1 MRSFLIATSLFALL
15 AGPALAADSIA
26 QGATIG
32 SFGIDTS
39 AMDRSMKPGD
49 DFNAYVNGSWAK
61 QTEFPADK
69 AYIGAAIDVDEKARA
84 QVRAIIEA
92 AAAGSSAAP
101 GNVTRKVGDYYA
113 AFMDEAGIEARGLAP
128 IKPMLAEIAAIKS
141 SAELLAAFGKA
152 NRLGITLPLG
162 VGIGADDKD
171 PDAIVTFMNQSGLG
185 LPDRDYYLDTNNPEF
200 AKARAAYR
208 TYVAAMLRHAGLDN
222 VDQRADAILALETK
236 LAGVH
241 WSTVERRQAEKNY
254 NPVPMAELGSR
265 FPGID
270 WAAFMT
276 PIGVAEQPRVI
287 VGQPSAV
294 AGTAKL
300 IADQPVA
307 VWKDYLTLRT
317 MGWSASVMPKA
328 VLDTQ
333 FELSKA
339 LSGAQQLRPRW
350 QRAVAA
356 TSDALG
362 DAVGQIYV
370 EKHFPADAK
379 AKIDKMVKNII
390 AAMDRRLANLDWME
404 PATRAVAR
412 EKLAAFRP
420 KIGFPDQ
427 WRDYGALAVDKND
440 PLGNRARAA
449 EFEHRREIAKL
460 GKPADRSEWY
470 MAPMVVNAYANPT
483 WNEIVFPA
491 AILQAPF
498 FDAGADDAVNYGAIG
513 AVIGH
518 EITHHF
524 DDQGRKYD
532 KTGRLAD
539 WWTAQDIKRFEE
551 RANVVV
557 KQYGAYEP
565 VPGTKL
571 NGELTLGENIADIA
585 GLLVAWDAWQLARKD
600 NPAANATIGGFTPE
614 QRFFLGYGQAW
625 RGKMRPQLLMQVI
638 TADPHSPAE
647 YRAQAVRNHDGWY
660 QAFDVKPGDK
670 LYLPPEQRAR
680 PW

>member
-1 MRSFLIATSLFALL
+1 MRKFLIATSLFALATGPVFAAEAVA
-15 AGPALAADSIA
+15 AGAA
-26 QGATIG
+26 IG
-32 SFGIDTS
+32 TFGIDTG
-39 AMDRSMKPGD
+39 AMDRSVKPGD
-49 DFNAYVNGSWAK
+49 DFNAFANGTWLK
-61 QTEFPADK
+61 NTDFPADK

-92 AAAGSSAAP
+92 AAADTSAAP
-101 GNVTRKVGDYYA
+101 GSVTRKVGDYYA

-128 IKPMLAEIAAIKS
+128 LKPLLADIAAINS
-141 SAELLAAFGKA
+141 PAALLAAFGRA

-208 TYVAAMLRHAGLDN
+208 TYAAAMLRHAGLDN
-222 VDQRADAILALETK
+222 PDSRADAILALETK

-241 WSTVERRQAEKNY
+241 WSSVERRQAEKNY
-254 NPVPMAELGSR
+254 NPVPFAELGSR

-276 PIGVAEQPRVI
+276 PIGVADQPRLI
-287 VGQPSAV
+287 VGQPSAI

-300 IADQPVA
+300 IAGEPLA

-317 MGWSASVMPKA
+317 MAWSAAVMPKA

-339 LSGAQQLRPRW
+339 LTGQQQLRPRW

-356 TSDALG
+356 TSDAMG

-379 AKIDKMVKNII
+379 GKIDAMVKNII
-390 AAMDRRLANLDWME
+390 AAMDRRLANLEWMA

-420 KIGFPDQ
+420 KIGYPDQ
-427 WRDYGALAVDKND
+427 WRDYGTLAVDKAD
-440 PLGNRARAA
+440 PLGNRMRAA

-460 GKPADRSEWY
+460 GKPADRNEWY

-491 AILQAPF
+491 AILQAPY
-498 FDAGADDAVNYGAIG
+498 FDPNADDAVNYGAIG

-539 WWTAQDIKRFEE
+539 WWTPQDIKRFEE
-551 RANVVV
+551 RADVVV
-557 KQYGAYEP
+557 KQYAAYEP

-585 GLLVAWDAWQLARKD
+585 GLLVAWDAWQLARQN
-600 NPAANATIGGFTPE
+600 NPAANAIIDGFTPE

-638 TADPHSPAE
+638 TADPHSPE
-647 YRAQAVRNHDGWY
+647 RYRAQAVRNHDGWY
-660 QAFDVKPGDK
+660 QAFGVKPGDK
-670 LYLPPEQRAR
+670 LYLPPEKRAR

>member
-1 MRSFLIATSLFALL
+1 MRSFLIASSLIALVANIGL
-15 AGPALAADSIA
+15 HPALAAEA
-26 QGATIG
+26 AAIG
-32 SFGIDTS
+32 RFGVDTS
-39 AMDRSMKPGD
+39 AMDRSVKPGD
-49 DFNAYVNGSWAK
+49 DFNAYVNGAWLAR
-61 QTEFPADK
+61 TEFPADK

-84 QVRAIIEA
+84 QVRSIIEA
-92 AAAGSSAAP
+92 AAADSSAAP
-101 GNVTRKVGDYYA
+101 GSVTRKVGDYYA
-113 AFMDEAGIEARGLAP
+113 AFMDEAGIEARGMAP
-128 IKPMLAEIAAIKS
+128 IQPMLADIAAVRTQ
-141 SAELLAAFGKA
+141 ADLLAAFGKA
-152 NRLGITLPLG
+152 NRVGITLPLG
-162 VGIGADDKD
+162 VGVGPDDKD

-185 LPDRDYYLDTNNPEF
+185 LPDRDYYLDTKNPEF
-200 AKARAAYR
+200 AKARDAYR
-208 TYVAAMLRHAGLDN
+208 SYATAMLRHAGFDN
-222 VDQRADAILALETK
+222 PEQRADAVLALETR

-241 WSTVERRQAEKNY
+241 WTQVERRQAEKNY
-254 NPVPMAELGSR
+254 NPVAIADLGKQ

-270 WAAFMT
+270 WPAFLG
-276 PIGVAEQPRVI
+276 PIGVAGQPGVV
-287 VGQPSAV
+287 VGQPSAI
-294 AGTAKL
+294 AGTATL
-300 IADQPVA
+300 IAQETLT
-307 VWKDYLTLRT
+307 VWKDYLALHT
-317 MGWSASVMPKA
+317 MAWAAAVMPKA

-350 QRAVAA
+350 QRGVAA
-356 TSDALG
+356 TSGALG

-379 AKIDKMVKNII
+379 AKIDTMVKNII

-420 KIGFPDQ
+420 KIGFPDE
-427 WRDYGALAVDKND
+427 WRDYGALVVDKND
-440 PLGNRARAA
+440 VLGNRMRAA

-460 GKPADRSEWY
+460 GKPADRNEWY

-498 FDAGADDAVNYGAIG
+498 FDPGADDAVNYGAIG

-539 WWTAQDIKRFEE
+539 WWSAQDIKRFEE

-557 KQYGAYEP
+557 QQYGAYEP

-585 GLLVAWDAWQLARKD
+585 GLLVAWDAWQLARQD
-600 NPAANATIGGFTPE
+600 NPAANAVIDGFSPE

-625 RGKMRPQLLMQVI
+625 RAKMRPQLLMQVI

-660 QAFDVKPGDK
+660 AAFGVKPGDK
-670 LYLPPEQRAR
+670 LYLPPAQRAR